1 MHFDQGEFNFNA
13 SGNEDGFR
21 KWREELEEKKRAF
34 ESRWGVILGRRVS
47 VSLRNHAKPLVGTL
61 DWVSDPKK
69 SADQPPVFKL
79 KGLEFG
85 VGEIESMMQVEGE
98 D

>member
-1 MHFDQGEFNFNA
+1 MHFDQGEFNFTA
-13 SGNEDGFR
+13 SGNEEGFR

-47 VSLRNHAKPLVGTL
+47 VCLRNHAKPLVGTL
-61 DWVSDPKK
+61 EWVSDPKK
-69 SADQPPVFKL
+69 LPDHPPVFKL
-79 KGLEFG
+79 KGVEFG
-85 VGEIESMMQVEGE
+85 VGEIESVQVEEG